1 MITLHTVGECKAWL
15 AEKRMHM
22 GSEADTG
29 FVPTMGYL
37 HEGHASLIKRAR
49 EENDIVAVSIFV
61 NPLQFG
67 PLEDLDRY
75 PKSLEQDLLLCENSG
90 VDLVF
95 APNVK
100 EMYGENPVMTRVHVD
115 QLGDHLCG
123 ASRPGHFDG
132 VCTVVA
138 KLFQI
143 MTPNKAYFGKKDA
156 QQWRILRRMVADL
169 SMNVII
175 VPCPIIRETDGL
187 AKSSRNV
194 YLTTEQRRE
203 APVLQEVLQQIV
215 QRFGEGERDVEKLRD
230 IAIKKLNKAPG
241 LRLDYL
247 SFVDD
252 ETLSPISTIDDS
264 HNVLCA
270 IAAYFGSTRLID
282 NQELVV
288 AKIE

>member
-1 MITLHTVGECKAWL
+1 MKVVHTIAECKAWL
-15 AEKRMHM
+15 SVTRAQKD
-22 GSEADTG
+22 GKSDTG

-37 HEGHASLIKRAR
+37 HEGHASLIQKAR
-49 EENDIVAVSIFV
+49 EENDIVVASIFV

-67 PLEDLDRY
+67 PSEDLDRY
-75 PKSLEQDLLLCENSG
+75 PRSLEQDLTLCASEG

-95 APNVK
+95 APSVRD
-100 EMYGENPVMTRVHVD
+100 MYGENPVLTRVHVD

-143 MTPNKAYFGKKDA
+143 VMPDKAYFGKKDA
-156 QQWRILRRMVADL
+156 QQWRIIRRMVADL
-169 SMNVII
+169 SIDVSI
-175 VPCPIIRETDGL
+175 VPCPIIRERDGL

-194 YLTTEQRRE
+194 YLTSEQRRD
-203 APVLQEVLQQIV
+203 APILQQVLQDVLR
-215 QRFGEGERDVEKLRD
+215 RFQDGERNVEKLRD
-230 IAIKKLNKAPG
+230 RAIERLRTVPG

-252 ETLSPISTIDDS
+252 ATLSPVTTVGENDS
-264 HNVLCA
+264 VLCA
-270 IAAYFGSTRLID
+270 IAGYFGSTRLID
-282 NQELVV
+282 NQELV
-288 AKIE
+288 IL

>member
-1 MITLHTVGECKAWL
+1 MSLIVFHTIADCKAWL
-15 AEKRMHM
+15 
-22 GSEADTG
+22 SEERAQKEGKSDTG

-37 HEGHASLIKRAR
+37 HEGHASLIQKARA
-49 EENDIVAVSIFV
+49 ENDIVVVSIFV

-67 PLEDLDRY
+67 PSEDLDRY
-75 PKSLEQDLLLCENSG
+75 PRSLKQDLALCETLG

-95 APNVK
+95 APSVY
-100 EMYGENPVMTRVHVD
+100 EMYGETPIMTRIHVD
-115 QLGDHLCG
+115 QLGEYLCG

-143 MTPNKAYFGKKDA
+143 FAPTKAYFGKKDA

-169 SMNVII
+169 SIDVSII
-175 VPCPIIRETDGL
+175 PCPIVRENDGL

-194 YLTTEQRRE
+194 YLTAEQRRE
-203 APVLQEVLQQIV
+203 APALQQALQQV
-215 QRFGEGERDVEKLRD
+215 LRRFQEGERNVDKLRD
-230 IAIKKLNKAPG
+230 VAMDRLNAVPG

-252 ETLSPISTIDDS
+252 ETLTKVMTVDE
-264 HNVLCA
+264 HHTVLCA
-270 IAAYFGSTRLID
+270 VAAYFGSTRLID
-282 NQELVV
+282 NQELVGL
-288 AKIE
+288 